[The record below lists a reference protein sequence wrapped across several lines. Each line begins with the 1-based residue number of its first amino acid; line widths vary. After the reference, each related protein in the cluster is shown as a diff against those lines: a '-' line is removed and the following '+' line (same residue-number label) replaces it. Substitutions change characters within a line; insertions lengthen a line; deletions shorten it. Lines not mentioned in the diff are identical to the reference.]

1 VSEILQNEEDLS
13 EIVQLVGKSSLGE
26 TDKICLEIAKLIKDD
41 FLQQNGFTDYDR
53 VCPFYKTVGMMSN
66 MILFHDLAM
75 HAVESTAHS
84 ENKITWNMIHDRMR
98 GIMYEL
104 TKMKFMD
111 PKADGEDKI
120 LKSYAELAEKLREE
134 FRSLDD

>member
-1 VSEILQNEEDLS
+1 
-13 EIVQLVGKSSLGE
+13 
-26 TDKICLEIAKLIKDD
+26 
-41 FLQQNGFTDYDR
+41 
-53 VCPFYKTVGMMSN
+53 MMSN

-104 TKMKFMD
+104 TKMKFMVRSIMY
-111 PKADGEDKI
+111 E
-120 LKSYAELAEKLREE
+120 LKFMVTTLFYVLPVFIFSKC
-134 FRSLDD
+134 

>member
-1 VSEILQNEEDLS
+1 M
-13 EIVQLVGKSSLGE
+13 LVPPPPPPPKVNSLPP
-26 TDKICLEIAKLIKDD
+26 L
-41 FLQQNGFTDYDR
+41 
-53 VCPFYKTVGMMSN
+53 VGMMSN

-104 TKMKFMD
+104 TKMKFMVR
-111 PKADGEDKI
+111 GI
-120 LKSYAELAEKLREE
+120 MYELTKMKFMVTTL
-134 FRSLDD
+134 FDVLPVFIFSKC